1 MDEKIDKK
9 GTDFELIRILLAAIF
24 GGIIAISG
32 VIIQNE
38 LSKESI
44 ESELVIV
51 DMHLEEKEY
60 FQIKDQL
67 PVDLSITKRDDGKEI
82 SNFSLLEV
90 NITVV
95 NSVYSKYPT
104 KIKDSKIDLIGGTKK
119 TSDNVMEYGSEN
131 INYTLSLG
139 ETTPIISLS
148 SHKPINPSEY
158 STITQYVLVPF
169 EGDYNLTGFFYIWY
183 YDPMTDGIKNIS
195 DKVFILRI
203 RDGKLEKI
211 TPLKYYVTIK
221 GYKMEDYEFA
231 VYK

>member
-9 GTDFELIRILLAAIF
+9 GIDFEKILPLLGVIF

-51 DMHLEEKEY
+51 DMHLEEKKY

-67 PVDLSITKRDDGKEI
+67 PVNLSITKIDDGKEI

-119 TSDNVMEYGSEN
+119 TSDNVMEYDSEN
-131 INYTLSLG
+131 INYTFSLG

-148 SHKPINPSEY
+148 SHKPINHSEY

-211 TPLKYYVTIK
+211 IPLKYYVTIK

>member
-1 MDEKIDKK
+1 MGEKIDKK
-9 GTDFELIRILLAAIF
+9 GIDFEKILPLLGVIV

-32 VIIQNE
+32 VIMQNE

-60 FQIKDQL
+60 FQIKDQF
-67 PVDLSITKRDDGKEI
+67 PGNLSITRDDGKEI
-82 SNFSLLEV
+82 SNFSFLEV

-95 NSVYSKYPT
+95 NSVYSKYPA
-104 KIKDSKIDLIGGTKK
+104 KIRDSKIDLIGGNKK
-119 TSDNVMEYGSEN
+119 TSDNVLEYGSEN
-131 INYTLSLG
+131 IKYTSSLG
-139 ETTPIISLS
+139 ETTTIIGLL

-169 EGDYNLTGFFYIWY
+169 EGDYNLTGFFEIWY
-183 YDPMTDGIKNIS
+183 YDPMIEEIKNIG
-195 DKVFILRI
+195 DEVFILRI
-203 RDGKLEKI
+203 KGGKIEKI

>member
-9 GTDFELIRILLAAIF
+9 FIVLQLILILLAAIF
-24 GGIIAISG
+24 GGITAIGG

-67 PVDLSITKRDDGKEI
+67 PVNLSITKRDDGKEI
-82 SNFSLLEV
+82 SNFSFIEV

-104 KIKDSKIDLIGGTKK
+104 KIKDSKIDLIGGNKK
-119 TSDNVMEYGSEN
+119 KSDNVLEYGSES

-148 SHKPINPSEY
+148 SNEPINPSKH
-158 STITQYVLVPF
+158 STITHYVLVPF
-169 EGDYNLTGFFYIWY
+169 EGNYNLTGFFEIWY
-183 YDPMTDGIKNIS
+183 YDPMTGGIKNIR
-195 DKVFILRI
+195 DKVFILQI
-203 RDGKLEKI
+203 RGGKLEKI